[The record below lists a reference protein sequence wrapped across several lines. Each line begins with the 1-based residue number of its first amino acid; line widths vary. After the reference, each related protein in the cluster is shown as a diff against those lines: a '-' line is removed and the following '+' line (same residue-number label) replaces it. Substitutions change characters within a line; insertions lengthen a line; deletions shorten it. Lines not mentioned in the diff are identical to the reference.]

1 MKGDGMKNLF
11 YLMFICFGLVS
22 LSAEEWEFNKLPS
35 LPFYR
40 LDYDQK
46 TGDVNYIGIDSIPGI
61 SSYKIDYD
69 FKPTMKQ
76 KLFELGADT
85 VDFEYYI
92 NITNPF
98 FNVLFVES
106 SRFDNNYYSH
116 DGGRNWY
123 KSTSEV
129 GKIWLSVNFQKLY
142 TSVVGRN
149 FYIGQEKGDAIAYT
163 TDSCKS
169 WKYLVQGNGMFF
181 NQLQAVNDSTLFYI
195 KQSSYSLDSA
205 VYYNINTGDYEGK
218 TIPSHILKWSYD
230 PTVVKGDTIYIFIW
244 NLPGNVYRS
253 TDRGE
258 NWAVW
263 FEMREIFWELN
274 PAEASEGN
282 AYYISGDAILAS
294 MQLKDSSGKFSNHYC
309 VSPDFGLT
317 WYFTGKESPSIID
330 AHCYLKNGDYKK
342 YDLEKDKVTNI
353 SLRNTP
359 YGTYRQKDGKRYFQN
374 QNLTQDYIQYKN
386 SFIWQNQQHQYRK
399 KYITKDGR
407 EYFLTDDFNL
417 FINDVTAPA
426 LLSNVNSFRI
436 ISDSKGLEVLSCDF
450 VNDDN
455 EHIVYIQSGQIVD
468 QFELTQED
476 KYLAGVDLKN
486 PLMHYYLE
494 TKNKTNLKLITNNI
508 STNERDSIPLNVLQG
523 NDKLVKIFV
532 QGEEIYLVGESYI
545 YLSDD
550 HGESFTQEENPVRF
564 KAPDLPFDNVQLEHG
579 VLYFAGVEGLKMQT
593 KRFTFK
599 NILEDVTGEYVFAV
613 EFVDNKIYAYT
624 EQGLYISD
632 AAEKV
637 SSKPSKRV
645 ALYEYRSGI
654 YRSDATEE
662 DKFAQQL
669 EREYPDS
676 LCLITYHPDN
686 IETAPKTNEVKDLRT
701 AEADVIV
708 EEIGIQFNNSLVLNR
723 NKYFNLITTV
733 GFEPKYHHE
742 EIRTELEESL
752 DVFSAVNLQVN
763 ADVNP
768 ETRKLTADVSY
779 YFTSTSVG
787 GHKLSVY
794 LLQDN
799 IKTAMKF
806 KESNPAQIA
815 TDGEYLLQN
824 VFRMSLTEK
833 VTGDTIE
840 NTSEDIMGE
849 KIYTVVLPDSI
860 RNTKLDLVNLKVV
873 AFIHRDD
880 IGTLNATSSKVEIPE
895 KNKVMLSLEDK
906 TKTSNYIYDYIS
918 PRVEVKNNGDQDVSQ
933 FDLHFKFNDKIYS
946 KTVTQYLAKNNSIIV
961 EFDSVGIDFY
971 GNYPYSFYGF
981 ENINN
986 SEVTGEYIAD
996 CTPSDNSILLEGLR
1010 LQKDAFDYSGFDF
1023 EEASSVGYGFDR
1035 IGGQNSGMFLYDAFV
1050 TRTGII
1056 KLSGNAAEQT
1066 DKTVVFHWN
1075 DDAGVDAKT
1084 SYLIFG
1090 EINLT
1095 SKEKAFLS
1103 YNYALDGLGFETV
1116 LPEYEIEYSPD
1127 HGKTWELI
1135 QSFKPESTFKSESED
1150 YTKNIKYSDKIFV
1163 SLKECVGK
1171 RVLIRFAVNPG
1182 EKGNHF
1188 FLDQCEFSDVA
1199 PQITSASDRIDF
1211 GKITLTDGVFEEKSM
1226 LFSNIGKEA
1235 LKIDSVVIYGSD
1247 KASFELLSFF
1257 TDSTLFESETDEL
1270 NIRFS
1275 PTAEGYYLANLAIY
1289 SNDPENHIYNVRLEG
1304 TAVGTSIGDYLQND
1318 KKPNISPNPS
1328 SDYITIDFE
1337 GQIESIEIVDLFG
1350 KRVTMDAEIKTL
1362 DISNF
1367 SAGSYIL
1374 KIRSE
1379 ANVYYR
1385 KFVVV
1390 K

>member
-1 MKGDGMKNLF
+1 MRKLV
-11 YLMFICFGLVS
+11 YLIVLIISVAS
-22 LSAEEWEFNKLPS
+22 LSALEWKKNTLPS

-46 TGDVNYIGIDSIPGI
+46 SGDVNYKGLDSLPSIL
-61 SSYKIDYD
+61 SYRVDYD
-69 FKPTMKQ
+69 FEFTMKQ
-76 KLFELGADT
+76 MFFDLGVDT
-85 VDFEYYI
+85 VDFDNYTG
-92 NITNPF
+92 ITNPF
-98 FNVLFVES
+98 FNVLFLES
-106 SRFDNNYYSH
+106 FRLDDNYYSH

-129 GKIWLSVNFQKLY
+129 GKISLT
-142 TSVVGRN
+142 TSYQNHYNTVVGSN
-149 FYIGQEKGDAIAYT
+149 FYIAQDREDAIAFT

-169 WKYLVQGNGMFF
+169 WKYFVHEDYVFF
-181 NQLQAVNDSTLFYI
+181 NQLQAANDSTLFYI
-195 KQSSYSLDSA
+195 KQSSYARDSA

-218 TIPSHILKWSYD
+218 AIPNHILKWSYD

-244 NLPGNVYRS
+244 DSPGNIYRS

-258 NWAVW
+258 NWGVW
-263 FEMREIFWELN
+263 FEMSDVFAELY
-274 PAEASEGN
+274 PAGSIEGN
-282 AYYISGDAILAS
+282 EYYFSGNAIAAS
-294 MQLKDSSGKFSNHYC
+294 KKLKDSNGKFQMQYC
-309 VSPDFGLT
+309 VSPDFGHT
-317 WYFTGKESPSIID
+317 WYFTGIERPSIID

-342 YDLEKDKVTNI
+342 YDLEKDSVSSI

-359 YGTYRQKDGKRYFQN
+359 YGTYRKKDDNIYFQN
-374 QNLTQDYIQYKN
+374 QQLTTTYIQSKD
-386 SFIWQNQQHQYRK
+386 SLFWQNIEHQFRK

-407 EYFLTDDFNL
+407 EYLLTDDFNL
-417 FINDVTAPA
+417 YLNDVTSSA
-426 LLSNVNSFRI
+426 LLANVNSFRI

-476 KYLAGVDLKN
+476 KYLAGVDLNN
-486 PLMHYYLE
+486 PLLHYYLE
-494 TKNKTNLKLITNNI
+494 TKNETNLKLITNNI
-508 STNERDSIPLNVLQG
+508 STNERDSIPLNVFQS

-532 QGEEIYLVGESYI
+532 HGEEIYLVGESHI

-550 HGESFTQEENPVRF
+550 YGESFTQEENPVRF
-564 KAPDLPFDNVQLEHG
+564 KAPDLPFDNVQLEDG

-686 IETAPKTNEVKDLRT
+686 IETAPKINEIKDLRT

-708 EEIGIQFNNSLVLNR
+708 EEIGIQFNNSLVVNR

-752 DVFSAVNLQVN
+752 DVFSAVNMQVN

-833 VTGDTIE
+833 VTGDSIE
-840 NTSEDIMGE
+840 NTSADIMGE
-849 KIYTVVLPDSI
+849 KSYTVILPDSI

-873 AFIHRDD
+873 AFIERDD
-880 IGTLNATSSKVEIPE
+880 VGTLNATSSEIEIPDQH
-895 KNKVMLSLEDK
+895 KVMLSLEDK
-906 TKTSNYIYDYIS
+906 TKTSNYIYDYIK
-918 PRVEVKNNGDQDVSQ
+918 PRVEVRNNGKQDVTQ
-933 FDLHFKFNDKIYS
+933 FDLHFKFQDKMYS
-946 KTVTQYLAKNNSIIV
+946 KTVTQYLEKNKSIIV
-961 EFDSVGIDFY
+961 EFDSVKIDDY
-971 GNYPYSFYGF
+971 GNFLYSFWGF

-986 SEVTGEYIAD
+986 SEVTGEYIVD

-1084 SYLIFG
+1084 SYLLFG

-1211 GKITLTDGVFEEKSM
+1211 GKITLADGVFEEKSM
-1226 LFSNIGKEA
+1226 QFSNIGKEA
-1235 LKIDSVVIYGSD
+1235 LKIDSVVVYGSD
-1247 KASFELLSFF
+1247 KAYFELVSLF
-1257 TDSTLFESETDEL
+1257 TDNTLFESETDEL

-1275 PTAEGYYLANLAIY
+1275 PTKAGYYLANLAIY

-1304 TAVGTSIGDYLQND
+1304 TAVGVSVGEDLRQSERLS
-1318 KKPNISPNPS
+1318 ISPNPATE
-1328 SDYITIDFE
+1328 YINYSLE
-1337 GQIESIEIVDLFG
+1337 GLVEQIEIINLNG
-1350 KRVTMDAEIKTL
+1350 KSFNTESNGNQI
-1362 DISNF
+1362 DISNLSSGTYF
-1367 SAGSYIL
+1367 L
-1374 KIRSE
+1374 KIKSE
-1379 ANVYYR
+1379 GRAFL
-1385 KFVVV
+1385 KQFVVAR
-1390 K
+1390 

>member
-1 MKGDGMKNLF
+1 MRYLVYLF
-11 YLMFICFGLVS
+11 FLIFGLTS
-22 LSAEEWEFNKLPS
+22 LSAVEWKKSTLPS

-46 TGDVNYIGIDSIPGI
+46 TGVVNYIGVDSIPSI
-61 SSYKIDYD
+61 SFYKIDYD

-85 VDFEYYI
+85 VDFDYYI

-106 SRFDNNYYSH
+106 FRFEGNYYSH

-129 GKIWLSVNFQKLY
+129 GNVLLSKSYQNLH
-142 TSVVGRN
+142 TAVVSSN
-149 FYIGQEKGDAIAYT
+149 FYIGQDREDAIAYT

-169 WKYLVQGNGMFF
+169 WEYLVQEDGVIF

-195 KQSSYSLDSA
+195 KQSSYSTDSA
-205 VYYNINTGDYEGK
+205 VYHNINTGDYEGK
-218 TIPSHILKWSYD
+218 AIPNHILKLSYD
-230 PTVVKGDTIYIFIW
+230 PTVVKGDTIYIFILD
-244 NLPGNVYRS
+244 LPGNIYLSR
-253 TDRGE
+253 DRGE
-258 NWAVW
+258 NWGVW
-263 FEMREIFWELN
+263 FAMSHIFWKLSS
-274 PAEASEGN
+274 ASGDVVNEYYFSGN
-282 AYYISGDAILAS
+282 AIVSS
-294 MQLKDSSGKFSNHYC
+294 MNLKDSNGKFTMQYC
-309 VSPDFGLT
+309 VSHDFGRT
-317 WYFTGKESPSIID
+317 WYFTGIERPSIID
-330 AHCYLKNGDYKK
+330 AHCYLKKGDYKK
-342 YDLEKDKVTNI
+342 YDLEKDEVSNI
-353 SLRNTP
+353 SLRNIP
-359 YGTYRQKDGKRYFQN
+359 YGTYRKKDDNIYFQN
-374 QNLTQDYIQYKN
+374 QQLTTTYIQSKD
-386 SFIWQNQQHQYRK
+386 SLFWQNIEHQFRK

-407 EYFLTDDFNL
+407 EYLLTDDFNL
-417 FINDVTAPA
+417 YLNDVTGSA
-426 LLSNVNSFRI
+426 LLANVNSFRI
-436 ISDSKGLEVLSCDF
+436 ISDSKGLEVLSCNF
-450 VNDDN
+450 INGDN

-486 PLMHYYLE
+486 PLLHYYLE

-508 STNERDSIPLNVLQG
+508 STNERDSIPLNVFQS

-532 QGEEIYLVGESYI
+532 NGNEIYLVGESYI

-550 HGESFTQEENPVRF
+550 YGESFTQEENPVRF
-564 KAPDLPFDNVQLEHG
+564 KAPDLTLDNVQLENG
-579 VLYFAGVEGLKMQT
+579 VLYLAGVEGLKMQT

-599 NILEDVTGEYVFAV
+599 NILEDVTGDYVFAV

-701 AEADVIV
+701 AEADVVV

-840 NTSEDIMGE
+840 NTSEDMMGE

-880 IGTLNATSSKVEIPE
+880 IGTLNATSSKVEIPDQH
-895 KNKVMLSLEDK
+895 KVMLSLEDK
-906 TKTSNYIYDYIS
+906 TKTSNYIYDYIK
-918 PRVEVKNNGDQDVSQ
+918 PRVEVRNNGKQDVTQ
-933 FDLHFKFNDKIYS
+933 FDLHFKFQDKMYS
-946 KTVTQYLAKNNSIIV
+946 KTVTQYLEKNKSIIV
-961 EFDSVGIDFY
+961 EFDSVKIDDY
-971 GNYPYSFYGF
+971 GNFLYSFWGF

-986 SEVTGEYIAD
+986 SEVTGEYIVD
-996 CTPSDNSILLEGLR
+996 CTPSDNAILLEGLR
-1010 LQKDAFDYSGFDF
+1010 LKEDAFDYSDFDF
-1023 EEASSVGYGFDR
+1023 EEASWLGYGFDR
-1035 IGGQNSGMFLYDAFV
+1035 IGGQNSGMLLYDAFV

-1056 KLSGNAAEQT
+1056 KLSGNAADQT

-1075 DDAGVDAKT
+1075 DDAGKEAKP
-1084 SYLIFG
+1084 SYLLFG
-1090 EINLT
+1090 EINLMA
-1095 SKEKAFLS
+1095 KENAFIS
-1103 YNYALDGLGFETV
+1103 YYYALDGDGLKTT
-1116 LPEYEIEYSPD
+1116 LPEYEIEYSAD
-1127 HGKTWELI
+1127 HGKTWKLI
-1135 QSFKPESTFKSESED
+1135 DSFAPEATFKSDSGD
-1150 YTKNIKYSDKIFV
+1150 YLTNIKYSAKTYV

-1171 RVLIRFAVNPG
+1171 RVIIRFAVSPG

-1188 FLDQCEFSDVA
+1188 FIDQCTFNDKA
-1199 PQITSASDRIDF
+1199 PQITSVSDRIDF
-1211 GKITLTDGVFEEKSM
+1211 GKVTLVDGVFEDKSM
-1226 LFSNIGKEA
+1226 QFSNIGKET

-1247 KASFELLSFF
+1247 KAYFELVSSF
-1257 TDSTLFESETDEL
+1257 TDNTLFESETDEL

-1275 PTAEGYYLANLAIY
+1275 PTKVGYYLANVAIY
-1289 SNDPENHIYNVRLEG
+1289 SNDPENHIYYVRLEG
-1304 TAVGTSIGDYLQND
+1304 TAVGVSVGEDLRQSERLS
-1318 KKPNISPNPS
+1318 ISPNPATE
-1328 SDYITIDFE
+1328 YINYSFE
-1337 GQIESIEIVDLFG
+1337 GLVEQIEIINLNG
-1350 KRVTMDAEIKTL
+1350 KSFNTERTGDQI
-1362 DISNF
+1362 DISILPSGTYF
-1367 SAGSYIL
+1367 L
-1374 KIRSE
+1374 KIKSE
-1379 ANVYYR
+1379 GRAFL
-1385 KFVVV
+1385 KQFVVAR
-1390 K
+1390 